1 MQPEKTLGKTVSGAT
16 EYLTGPE
23 IASALS
29 NALNKTA
36 QQHPD
41 SIPSTEVAYVD
52 TTLESYGALWGTV
65 GLDTG
70 SIFKFMNDYPSI
82 TENWGSAGGSESIL
96 TPAELGLKEE
106 LRSVKQRF
114 ENLNWIAALA

>member
-29 NALNKTA
+29 NALKKTA
-36 QQHPD
+36 QQHPGA
-41 SIPSTEVAYVD
+41 IPSTQVAYVD

-65 GLDTG
+65 GLGTG
-70 SIFKFMNDYPSI
+70 SMFKFMEDYPSI

-96 TPAELGLKEE
+96 TPAELGLKED
-106 LRSVKQRF
+106 LRLVEQRF
-114 ENLNWIAALA
+114 EDLNWIAALA